1 MPEAAF
7 FTRFGLFAEE
17 EFLETATSA
26 RVAAEMRERGGRPAT
41 VSLSEEHV
49 DEDYRRTT
57 LADVSD
63 ETRTLVEGRMRAAL
77 PTAARHFDEPLE
89 EMERAQFLL
98 YREGDHFRRHSD
110 SPRDRQP
117 SPDGTVRRISLVLFL
132 NGEGPADE
140 ADSYEGGSLT
150 FYGLIGESVG
160 LPLTGSPGL
169 LVAFRSELV
178 HAVTPVTRGER
189 CTVVGWFR

>member
-1 MPEAAF
+1 VPEAAF
-7 FTRFGLFAEE
+7 FTRFGLFADE
-17 EFLETATSA
+17 EFLDNATTA
-26 RVAAEMRERGGRPAT
+26 RVVAEMRERGGRPAT

-63 ETRTLVEGRMRAAL
+63 ETRALVESRMRAAL
-77 PTAARHFDEPLE
+77 PTVARYFDEPLE

-117 SPDGTVRRISLVLFL
+117 SPDGTVRRISVVLFL
-132 NGEGPADE
+132 NGEGPAAE
-140 ADSYEGGSLT
+140 ADSYQGGNLT
-150 FYGLIGESVG
+150 FYGLMGESVG
-160 LPLTGSPGL
+160 LPLTGNPGL

-178 HAVTPVTRGER
+178 HSVTPVTRGER
-189 CTVVGWFR
+189 CTVVTWFR

>member
-1 MPEAAF
+1 VPEAAF

-17 EFLETATSA
+17 EFLDNATSA
-26 RVAAEMRERGGRPAT
+26 RVMAEMRERGGRPAT

-63 ETRTLVEGRMRAAL
+63 ETRALVESRMRAAL
-77 PTAARHFDEPLE
+77 PTVARYFDEPLE
-89 EMERAQFLL
+89 EMERGQFLL

-110 SPRDRQP
+110 TPRDRQP
-117 SPDGTVRRISLVLFL
+117 SPDGTVRRISVVLFL

-140 ADSYEGGSLT
+140 ADSYEGGNLT
-150 FYGLIGESVG
+150 FYGLMGESVG
-160 LPLTGSPGL
+160 LPLTGRPGL

-178 HAVTPVTRGER
+178 HSVTPVTRGER
-189 CTVVGWFR
+189 CTVVTWFR

>member
-17 EFLETATSA
+17 EFLDNATSA
-26 RVAAEMRERGGRPAT
+26 RVMAEMRERGGRPAT

-63 ETRTLVEGRMRAAL
+63 ETRALVESRMRAAL
-77 PTAARHFDEPLE
+77 PTVARYFDEPLE
-89 EMERAQFLL
+89 EMERGQFLL

-117 SPDGTVRRISLVLFL
+117 SPDGTVRRISVVLFL

-140 ADSYEGGSLT
+140 ADSYEGGNLT
-150 FYGLIGESVG
+150 FYGLMGESVG
-160 LPLTGSPGL
+160 LPLTGRPGL

-178 HAVTPVTRGER
+178 HSVTPVTRGER
-189 CTVVGWFR
+189 CTVVTWFR

>member
-1 MPEAAF
+1 VPEAAF

-17 EFLETATSA
+17 EFLDNATSA
-26 RVAAEMRERGGRPAT
+26 RVVAEMRERGGRPAT

-63 ETRTLVEGRMRAAL
+63 ETRTLVESRMRAAL
-77 PTAARHFDEPLE
+77 PTVARYFDEPLE

-117 SPDGTVRRISLVLFL
+117 SPDGTVRRISVVLFL
-132 NGEGPADE
+132 NGEGPPDE
-140 ADSYEGGSLT
+140 ADSYEGGNLT
-150 FYGLIGESVG
+150 FYGLMGESVG
-160 LPLTGSPGL
+160 LPLAGNPGL

-178 HAVTPVTRGER
+178 HSVTPVTRGER
-189 CTVVGWFR
+189 CTVVTWFR

>member
-1 MPEAAF
+1 MPQAAF

-17 EFLETATSA
+17 EFLDSATRA
-26 RVAAEMRERGGRPAT
+26 RVVAEMRERGGRPAT

-63 ETRTLVEGRMRAAL
+63 ETRTLVESRMRAAL
-77 PTAARHFDEPLE
+77 PSVARYFDEPLK

-98 YREGDHFRRHSD
+98 YHEGDHFRRHSD
-110 SPRDRQP
+110 SPRDRP
-117 SPDGTVRRISLVLFL
+117 SSPDGTVRRISLVLFL

-140 ADSYEGGSLT
+140 ADSYEGGNLT
-150 FYGLIGESVG
+150 FYGLMGESVG

-189 CTVVGWFR
+189 CTVVSWFH

>member
-7 FTRFGLFAEE
+7 FTRFGLFAEG
-17 EFLETATSA
+17 EFLDNATSA
-26 RVAAEMRERGGRPAT
+26 RVMAEMRERGGRPAT

-63 ETRTLVEGRMRAAL
+63 ETRALVESRMRAAL
-77 PTAARHFDEPLE
+77 PTVARYFDEPLE
-89 EMERAQFLL
+89 EMERGQFLL

-110 SPRDRQP
+110 TPRDRQP
-117 SPDGTVRRISLVLFL
+117 SPDGTVRRISVVLFL

-140 ADSYEGGSLT
+140 ADSYEGGNLT
-150 FYGLIGESVG
+150 FYGLMGESVG
-160 LPLTGSPGL
+160 LPLTGRPGL
-169 LVAFRSELV
+169 LVAFRYELV
-178 HAVTPVTRGER
+178 HSVTPVTRGER
-189 CTVVGWFR
+189 CTVVTWFR

>member
-1 MPEAAF
+1 
-7 FTRFGLFAEE
+7 
-17 EFLETATSA
+17 
-26 RVAAEMRERGGRPAT
+26 MRERGGRPAT

-57 LADVSD
+57 LADVSE
-63 ETRTLVEGRMRAAL
+63 ETRTLVERRIRAAL
-77 PTAARHFDEPLE
+77 PTVARHFDESLE

-110 SPRDRQP
+110 SPRDPQP

-140 ADSYEGGSLT
+140 ADSYEGGNLT
-150 FYGLIGESVG
+150 FYGLMGESVG

-178 HAVTPVTRGER
+178 HAVTPVTRGVR
-189 CTVVGWFR
+189 CTVVSWFR

>member
-17 EFLETATSA
+17 EFLDRATSA

-41 VSLSEEHV
+41 VSLSAEHV

-57 LADVSD
+57 LADVS
-63 ETRTLVEGRMRAAL
+63 EEIRTLVEGRMRAAL
-77 PTAARHFDEPLE
+77 GAIGSYFDEPLE

-110 SPRDRQP
+110 SPRGEQP

-140 ADSYEGGSLT
+140 ADSYEGGQLT
-150 FYGLIGESVG
+150 FYGLMGGSLG
-160 LPLTGSPGL
+160 LPITGRPGL

-178 HAVTPVTRGER
+178 HAVTSVTRGER
-189 CTVVGWFR
+189 CTVVSWFR

>member
-7 FTRFGLFAEE
+7 FTRFGLFADAD
-17 EFLETATSA
+17 FLDGSTSA

-41 VSLSEEHV
+41 VSLSAEHV
-49 DEDYRRTT
+49 DDAYRRTT

-63 ETRTLVEGRMRAAL
+63 ATRTLVEGRLRAAL
-77 PTAARHFDEPLE
+77 PAAGRHFDEPLE

-110 SPRDRQP
+110 ALRGGQP

-132 NGEGPADE
+132 NGEGPADQ
-140 ADSYEGGSLT
+140 AGSYGGGQLT
-150 FYGLIGESVG
+150 FYGLIGESLG
-160 LPLTGSPGL
+160 LPLAGTPGL

-189 CTVVGWFR
+189 CTVVSWFR

>member
-1 MPEAAF
+1 VPEAAF

-17 EFLETATSA
+17 EFLDRAASA
-26 RVAAEMRERGGRPAT
+26 RVVTEMRERGGRPAT
-41 VSLSEEHV
+41 VSLSDEHV
-49 DEDYRRTT
+49 DDDYRRTT
-57 LADVSD
+57 LADVSQ
-63 ETRTLVEGRMRAAL
+63 ETRMLVEGRMRAAL
-77 PTAARHFDEPLE
+77 PTIGRHFEEPLE

-110 SPRDRQP
+110 SPRGGEP

-132 NGEGPADE
+132 NGEGPADD
-140 ADSYEGGSLT
+140 ADSYEGGQLT
-150 FYGLIGESVG
+150 FYGLMGDLG

-189 CTVVGWFR
+189 CTVVSWFR

>member
-1 MPEAAF
+1 VPEAAF
-7 FTRFGLFAEE
+7 FTRFGLFANED
-17 EFLETATSA
+17 FLDHATSA

-41 VSLSEEHV
+41 VSLSAEHV

-57 LADVSD
+57 LAEVS
-63 ETRTLVEGRMRAAL
+63 ETTRTLVEDRMRAAL
-77 PTAARHFDEPLE
+77 PAIARHFDEPLE

-110 SPRDRQP
+110 RPPTGKP

-132 NGEGPADE
+132 NGEGEADR
-140 ADSYEGGSLT
+140 ADSYGGGQLT
-150 FYGLIGESVG
+150 FYGLMGDGLG
-160 LPLTGSPGL
+160 LPLAGRPGL

-178 HAVTPVTRGER
+178 HAVTPVTHGER
-189 CTVVGWFR
+189 CTVVSWFR

>member
-7 FTRFGLFAEE
+7 FTRFGLFADE
-17 EFLETATSA
+17 EFLDNATTA
-26 RVAAEMRERGGRPAT
+26 RVVAEMRERGGRPAT

-63 ETRTLVEGRMRAAL
+63 ETRALVESRMRAAL
-77 PTAARHFDEPLE
+77 PTVARYFDEPLE

-110 SPRDRQP
+110 SPRDRER
-117 SPDGTVRRISLVLFL
+117 SPDRTVRRISVVLFL

-140 ADSYEGGSLT
+140 ADSYEGGNLT
-150 FYGLIGESVG
+150 FYGLMGESVG

-178 HAVTPVTRGER
+178 HSVTPVTRGER
-189 CTVVGWFR
+189 CTVVTWFR

>member
-1 MPEAAF
+1 VPEAAF

-17 EFLETATSA
+17 EFLDSATSA

-41 VSLSEEHV
+41 VSLSQEHV

-57 LADVSD
+57 LADVSE
-63 ETRTLVEGRMRAAL
+63 ETRTLVEGRIRAAL
-77 PTAARHFDEPLE
+77 PTVARHFDEPLE

-132 NGEGPADE
+132 NGEGPADD
-140 ADSYEGGSLT
+140 ADSYEGGNLT
-150 FYGLIGESVG
+150 FYGLMGESVG

-189 CTVVGWFR
+189 CTVVSWFR

>member
-17 EFLETATSA
+17 EFLDSATSA

-57 LADVSD
+57 LADVSE
-63 ETRTLVEGRMRAAL
+63 ETGTLVERRIRAAL
-77 PTAARHFDEPLE
+77 PTVARHFDESLE

-140 ADSYEGGSLT
+140 ADSYEGGNLT
-150 FYGLIGESVG
+150 FYGLMGESVG

-178 HAVTPVTRGER
+178 HAVTPVSHGER
-189 CTVVGWFR
+189 CTVVSWFR